1 MYLGSSA
8 ARSRQVLF
16 FFLRTRRPT
25 RSTRTDTLCPYT
37 TLFRSA
43 HHRSAGAGDVDAHGR
58 ERAAGRG
65 REPDAVGGGLGAV
78 EDDVVAPVAVE
89 VADGHP
95 VVALARPRH
104 RSEARPAAV
113 PDGVALGAGCVPE
126 DVVPAVAVDDADARF
141 ERAGD
146 QGTEE
151 RRGGTGRG
159 HT

>member
-89 VADGHP
+89 VA
-95 VVALARPRH
+95 
-104 RSEARPAAV
+104 RSEEHTSELQSLMRNSYAV
-113 PDGVALGAGCVPE
+113 FCLKKKKN
-126 DVVPAVAVDDADARF
+126 
-141 ERAGD
+141 
-146 QGTEE
+146 
-151 RRGGTGRG
+151 
-159 HT
+159 